1 MTLRGALK
9 VSGGLLLVAA
19 LALLLFG
26 QILPAIWLA
35 IWGVALTA
43 GVAYER
49 WRYKGNLARPPGA
62 AFKPTGERFVDP
74 GTGQLVEV
82 YYNQASGE
90 RSYVDISTR

>member
-1 MTLRGALK
+1 MTLRGALM
-9 VSGGLLLVAA
+9 VFGVLMLAAALTLLL
-19 LALLLFG
+19 LG
-26 QILPAIWLA
+26 QIVPGIWLA

-82 YYNQASGE
+82 YYDQASGK
-90 RSYVDISTR
+90 RSYVDISSR